1 MSLLRRYSKARKRSA
16 CSVINTQNLTQFILA
31 SVAIILV
38 PGPSVMFV
46 LARAVAWGRLTAVL
60 TAVGN
65 ALGMLLL
72 SVFIAVGLG
81 PLLQRYALL
90 LIVVQVLGGMYL
102 IHLGID
108 AWRHKQE
115 HADDMVKIEE
125 VKPSNYQILRQGF
138 TVGALNPK
146 ALVFFSAVF
155 PQFVDPD
162 VGSITTQLL
171 IFGAIFTALALVL
184 DGTWGVLVG
193 SSRDWFVTSRNRLV
207 FLRTVGAVVMMALG
221 VGVMIPIIFDYLK

>member
-1 MSLLRRYSKARKRSA
+1 M
-16 CSVINTQNLTQFILA
+16 INTQNLTQFVLA

-46 LARAVAWGRLTAVL
+46 IARAVAWGRMTAVI
-60 TAVGN
+60 TALGN

-81 PLLQRYALL
+81 PLLQKYALL

-108 AWRHKQE
+108 AWRHRQE
-115 HADDMVKIEE
+115 HAADMVKIEE
-125 VKPSNYQILRQGF
+125 VKPSSYQILRQGF

-162 VGSITTQLL
+162 VGSITIQLL
-171 IFGAIFTALALVL
+171 IFGAIFTALALLL

-221 VGVMIPIIFDYLK
+221 VGVMIPIFIYFYK

>member
-1 MSLLRRYSKARKRSA
+1 
-16 CSVINTQNLTQFILA
+16 VINTQNLTQFVLA

-46 LARAVAWGRLTAVL
+46 IARAVAWGRMTALLTAL
-60 TAVGN
+60 GN

-81 PLLQRYALL
+81 PLLQRYDLL

-162 VGSITTQLL
+162 VGSITIQLL

>member
-1 MSLLRRYSKARKRSA
+1 M
-16 CSVINTQNLTQFILA
+16 INTQNLTQFVLA

-38 PGPSVMFV
+38 PGPSVIFV
-46 LARAVAWGRLTAVL
+46 IARAVAWGRITAAI
-60 TAVGN
+60 TALGN

-72 SVFIAVGLG
+72 SVFIAIGLG
-81 PLLQRYALL
+81 PLLQRYELL
-90 LIVVQVLGGMYL
+90 LVVVQVLGGMYL

-125 VKPSNYQILRQGF
+125 VKPSSYQILRQGF

-162 VGSITTQLL
+162 VGSITIQLL
-171 IFGAIFTALALVL
+171 IFGAIFTALALLL

>member
-1 MSLLRRYSKARKRSA
+1 M
-16 CSVINTQNLTQFILA
+16 INPQNLTQFVLA

-46 LARAVAWGRLTAVL
+46 IARAVAWGRLTAL
-60 TAVGN
+60 ITALGN

-81 PLLQRYALL
+81 PLLQRYELL
-90 LIVVQVLGGMYL
+90 LIIVQVLGGMYL

-162 VGSITTQLL
+162 DGSITIQLL
-171 IFGAIFTALALVL
+171 FFGAIFTALALVL

-221 VGVMIPIIFDYLK
+221 IGVIIPIIFKYL

>member
-1 MSLLRRYSKARKRSA
+1 
-16 CSVINTQNLTQFILA
+16 VINTQNLTQFVLA

-46 LARAVAWGRLTAVL
+46 IARAVAWGRMTAAI
-60 TAVGN
+60 TALGN

-108 AWRHKQE
+108 AWRHRQE

-125 VKPSNYQILRQGF
+125 VKPSSYQILRQGF

-162 VGSITTQLL
+162 AGSITIQLL
-171 IFGAIFTALALVL
+171 IFGAIFTALALLL

-207 FLRTVGAVVMMALG
+207 FLRTVGSLVMMALG
-221 VGVMIPIIFDYLK
+221 VGVMIPIIFDF

>member
-1 MSLLRRYSKARKRSA
+1 
-16 CSVINTQNLTQFILA
+16 VINTQNLTQFVLA

-46 LARAVAWGRLTAVL
+46 IARAVAWGRMTAVI
-60 TAVGN
+60 TALGN

-102 IHLGID
+102 IHLGVD
-108 AWRHKQE
+108 AWRHRQE

-125 VKPSNYQILRQGF
+125 VKPSSYQILRQGF

-162 VGSITTQLL
+162 VGSITIQLL
-171 IFGAIFTALALVL
+171 IFGAIFTALALLL

-221 VGVMIPIIFDYLK
+221 VGVMIPIIFHYIK

>member
-1 MSLLRRYSKARKRSA
+1 
-16 CSVINTQNLTQFILA
+16 VINTQNLAQFILA

-38 PGPSVMFV
+38 PGPSVLFV
-46 LARAVAWGRLTAVL
+46 IARAVAWGRLTSL
-60 TAVGN
+60 ITALGN

-81 PLLQRYALL
+81 PLLQRYELL
-90 LIVVQVLGGMYL
+90 LLVVQVLGGMYL

-108 AWRHKQE
+108 AWRHRQE

-125 VKPSNYQILRQGF
+125 VKPSNYQILLQGF

-162 VGSITTQLL
+162 VGSITIQLL
-171 IFGAIFTALALVL
+171 IFGAIFTALALLL

-193 SSRDWFVTSRNRLV
+193 SSRDWFVTSMNRLV
-207 FLRTVGAVVMMALG
+207 FLRTIGAVVMMALG

>member
-1 MSLLRRYSKARKRSA
+1 
-16 CSVINTQNLTQFILA
+16 VINTQNLAQFVLA

-46 LARAVAWGRLTAVL
+46 IARAVAWGRMTALLTAL
-60 TAVGN
+60 GN

-81 PLLQRYALL
+81 PLLQRYELL

-162 VGSITTQLL
+162 VGSITIQLL

-221 VGVMIPIIFDYLK
+221 VGVIIPIIFHFLK

>member
-1 MSLLRRYSKARKRSA
+1 
-16 CSVINTQNLTQFILA
+16 VINTQNLTQFVLA

-46 LARAVAWGRLTAVL
+46 IARAVAWGRMTAVI
-60 TAVGN
+60 TALGN

-81 PLLQRYALL
+81 PLLQRYELL

-102 IHLGID
+102 IHLGIE
-108 AWRHKQE
+108 AWRHRQE
-115 HADDMVKIEE
+115 HADDMVKVEE
-125 VKPSNYQILRQGF
+125 VKPSSYQILRQGF

-162 VGSITTQLL
+162 VGSITIQLL

-193 SSRDWFVTSRNRLV
+193 SSRDWLVTSRNRLV
-207 FLRTVGAVVMMALG
+207 FLRTVGALVMMALG
-221 VGVMIPIIFDYLK
+221 VGVMIPIIFHYL